1 MQDLEPHYSWRNLYI
16 SADDPAS
23 PFYGR
28 EYNEFEYST
37 TIYNYYI
44 HPQWDEIG
52 SETLY
57 LKVLFADY
65 DSNFAIIEMIGEWN
79 DAIGNDVMFLKR
91 DIIDLMIEEGIT
103 NYILIGENVLN
114 FHAESEDY
122 YEEWFEDIEDGWI
135 VGLNF
140 REHVI
145 REFNDFGIDQYIL
158 FSGRFDEINWRK
170 YQPVALFELIQ
181 SFMQKRLNP

>member
-1 MQDLEPHYSWRNLYI
+1 
-16 SADDPAS
+16 
-23 PFYGR
+23 
-28 EYNEFEYST
+28 
-37 TIYNYYI
+37 
-44 HPQWDEIG
+44 
-52 SETLY
+52 
-57 LKVLFADY
+57 
-65 DSNFAIIEMIGEWN
+65 
-79 DAIGNDVMFLKR
+79 MFLKR
-91 DIIDLMIEEGIT
+91 DIIDLMIAEGIT

-122 YEEWFEDIEDGWI
+122 YEEWFDDIEDGWI